1 MCVPVCIRAACGF
14 ETTRV
19 FYNVRNNEI
28 GIEADGQQCSFGVYD
43 TFTVFAAGR
52 HDDPGRRGLLAD
64 VTEHART
71 ARDATTDI
79 AAVVVFQDDVES
91 SADGVVLA
99 KRLAVVGRD

>member
-1 MCVPVCIRAACGF
+1 MCVPVCLRAACEY
-14 ETTRV
+14 ETTRL
-19 FYNVRNNEI
+19 FYSVRNNEI
-28 GIEADGQQCSFGVYD
+28 GIEADGPKCSFGVYD
-43 TFTVFAAGR
+43 TLTVFVAGR

-64 VTEHART
+64 VTEHAQT
-71 ARDATTDI
+71 ARDATTDV